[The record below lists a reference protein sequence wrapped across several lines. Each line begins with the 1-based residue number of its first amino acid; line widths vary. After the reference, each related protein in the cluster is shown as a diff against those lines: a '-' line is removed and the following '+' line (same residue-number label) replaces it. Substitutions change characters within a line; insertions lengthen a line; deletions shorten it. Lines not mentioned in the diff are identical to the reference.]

1 MKQRTYLTVI
11 LFIMALLTTPAMA
24 QISIT
29 LDRAEINGQDIT
41 ASRLIVVQ
49 PGEPLTGYL
58 EVTVQSSEPVGTT
71 VPVAATPNWWWDGYR
86 TNADTY
92 TPISPGAPQGAHT
105 YRYDLPADL
114 WSPYFP
120 AGVIYYIGVFA
131 GAVED
136 EAHLMSCD
144 KNNGQYVWNAYPE
157 SGTNALDVANWSNV
171 YWDQAV
177 SVEGSVHGF
186 KFCSGTVC
194 GPGSYGGAAIMVQI
208 ASPQVEKE
216 LTLSPVADTFVSS
229 SNRRY
234 RDYRI
239 PYSTYEKYVNYGDSS
254 GLAIVRGKFGLFRS
268 FSDWRASLI
277 RFDLSEVSPDATI
290 EEANLCLYQYMIW
303 GEQVSIHRM
312 KKDWK
317 ELEASWYESYK
328 GGELWWGGWTNGQNY
343 EPTASDL
350 KSVTK
355 EGWFCWNVQEDVGIF
370 VNTPDE
376 NFGWFL
382 KSAAT
387 TGSDETAIAFYSR
400 NALRS
405 DLRPYL
411 YVRYTVGGSGPIG
424 LSR

>member
-86 TNADTY
+86 TNAETY

-120 AGVIYYIGVFA
+120 AGAIYYIGVFA

-157 SGTNALDVANWSNV
+157 SGTNALDVANW
-171 YWDQAV
+171 
-177 SVEGSVHGF
+177 
-186 KFCSGTVC
+186 
-194 GPGSYGGAAIMVQI
+194 
-208 ASPQVEKE
+208 
-216 LTLSPVADTFVSS
+216 
-229 SNRRY
+229 
-234 RDYRI
+234 
-239 PYSTYEKYVNYGDSS
+239 
-254 GLAIVRGKFGLFRS
+254 
-268 FSDWRASLI
+268 
-277 RFDLSEVSPDATI
+277 
-290 EEANLCLYQYMIW
+290 
-303 GEQVSIHRM
+303 
-312 KKDWK
+312 
-317 ELEASWYESYK
+317 
-328 GGELWWGGWTNGQNY
+328 
-343 EPTASDL
+343 
-350 KSVTK
+350 
-355 EGWFCWNVQEDVGIF
+355 
-370 VNTPDE
+370 
-376 NFGWFL
+376 
-382 KSAAT
+382 
-387 TGSDETAIAFYSR
+387 
-400 NALRS
+400 
-405 DLRPYL
+405 
-411 YVRYTVGGSGPIG
+411 
-424 LSR
+424 